1 MVKGLFVGAKV
12 RILWSNGWP
21 ELEGDEG
28 RIVSRSKN
36 SGIRGDS
43 EWWVAP
49 NKWGTHIAPYA
60 SMSGGLI
67 FAPNASQLEPIAPD
81 GEQPL
86 GYSFEK
92 MMSEFGVK
100 EAVK

>member
-21 ELEGDEG
+21 ELAGDEG
-28 RIVSRSKN
+28 RITSRSPDC
-36 SGIRGDS
+36 GIRGDS
-43 EWWVAP
+43 EWRVAP

-60 SMSGGLI
+60 SMGGGLI
-67 FAPNASQLEPIAPD
+67 FAPNASQLEPILPEGA
-81 GEQPL
+81 QPL
-86 GYSFEK
+86 GYSFEQ

-100 EAVK
+100 EAVR